1 MQIPKKDWLLLSTY
15 LDGELPEKQRQHL
28 ERRLQ
33 MEADLQRALRRL
45 QQTKKI
51 LRSSPQLGLRRDFT
65 LTPEM
70 VGRKVSGKR
79 GFPGYQLAAAVLAVL
94 LIGVLVVDFSGVLGS
109 RSFLEA
115 AAPVGREEALEAVPD
130 AVRES
135 AEEVGEEVF
144 SLEAEPSADQE
155 AEEELQKEAPQAEMA
170 GEKTANGT
178 TPAGES
184 VEGSPP
190 PSTPSP
196 QPTVPEEKPPVPST
210 MTAPAEED
218 RSIRPP
224 VDPLLWLEIV
234 LALGVVGFGAA
245 AWIRRRNQQR

>member
-15 LDGELPEKQRQHL
+15 LDGELPENQRQRL
-28 ERRLQ
+28 EHRLQ
-33 MEADLQRALRRL
+33 MEEDLQRALRRL

-51 LRSSPQLGLRRDFT
+51 LRSSPQIDLRREFT

-70 VGRKVSGKR
+70 VGRKVSKKR

-115 AAPVGREEALEAVPD
+115 APRVLREEALEAVPD
-130 AVRES
+130 AVREN

-155 AEEELQKEAPQAEMA
+155 AETEMQKEAPQAEMA
-170 GEKTANGT
+170 QEETANGM
-178 TPAGES
+178 TPEGEAGE
-184 VEGSPP
+184 GSSP
-190 PSTPSP
+190 PSTSSP
-196 QPTVPEEKPPVPST
+196 QPTVPREKPTVPPT
-210 MTAPAEED
+210 LTAPAEEE

-234 LALGVVGFGAA
+234 LALGVIAFGAA
-245 AWIRRRNQQR
+245 AWINRRNQQR